1 MTDDTRGRRIATWA
15 EFFERSIELGLG
27 AAMLTA
33 EGAQRLVSDMVNR
46 GEVAR
51 EESTGLVDRLVVI
64 GREQQEALRETIE
77 KTTERMM
84 ERMNVARQDE
94 VAALRQRVDDL
105 ERIVM
110 GRTAPAATVVPPTTA
125 GSTESPTPAPP
136 EGEDYLIDQE

>member
-1 MTDDTRGRRIATWA
+1 MTDETRGRRITTWA

-33 EGAQRLVSDMVNR
+33 EGAQRLVNDMVNR

-51 EESTGLVDRLVVI
+51 EESTGLVDRLIVV
-64 GREQQEALRETIE
+64 GRQQQEALREIIE

-94 VAALRQRVDDL
+94 VAALRRRVDDL

-110 GRTAPAATVVPPTTA
+110 GRSAAATVVPPTTA
-125 GSTESPTPAPP
+125 ESIEPPTPPPP
-136 EGEDYLIDQE
+136 EDKDFLVDQE

>member
-1 MTDDTRGRRIATWA
+1 MTDETRGRRISNWT
-15 EFFERSIELGLG
+15 EFLERSIELGLG

-33 EGAQRLVSDMVNR
+33 EGAQRLVNDMVNR

-51 EESTGLVDRLVVI
+51 EESTSLVDRLVVL
-64 GREQQEALRETIE
+64 GREQQEMLRQTIE

-84 ERMNVARQDE
+84 ERMNVAKKDE

-110 GRTAPAATVVPPTTA
+110 GHAAPVNTAVPPTTA
-125 GSTESPTPAPP
+125 GSTEPPLSAPP

>member
-1 MTDDTRGRRIATWA
+1 MTDESRGRRIGSWT
-15 EFFERSIELGLG
+15 EFFERSIELGIG

-33 EGAQRLVSDMVNR
+33 EGAHRLVNDMVNR

-51 EESTGLVDRLVVI
+51 EESTSLVDRLIII
-64 GREQQEALRETIE
+64 GREQQEMMRENIE

-84 ERMNVARQDE
+84 ERMNVAKQDE

-110 GRTAPAATVVPPTTA
+110 GRAAPVGTEPP
-125 GSTESPTPAPP
+125 PPAPP